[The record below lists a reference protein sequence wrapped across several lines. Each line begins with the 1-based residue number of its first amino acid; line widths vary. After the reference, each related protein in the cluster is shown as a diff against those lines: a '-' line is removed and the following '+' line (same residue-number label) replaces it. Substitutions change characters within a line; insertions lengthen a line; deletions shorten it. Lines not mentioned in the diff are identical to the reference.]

1 MPEQETGRLTEE
13 RIREILEEYRA
24 AYERRDRAAL
34 LDFFADDAVMTLAP
48 GVFGGR
54 EGVAAVFDWD
64 LRDTSSV
71 RIRPLGVG
79 LLVKGNVAVREVV
92 FEATWKG
99 LRYEYPNLAVFEFD
113 DDGKI
118 HAYRSYYDKLGIDQ
132 RIAGQ
137 YPGVQGRL
145 FRLLVNYLV
154 AQGEKGLHRPGEAR
168 RQAQSKWRCV
178 PAGIVGAGV
187 AGLVV
192 ALAARVVPR
201 MASRAASGMMQGLTE
216 RMCESGCDPPEF

>member
-1 MPEQETGRLTEE
+1 M
-13 RIREILEEYRA
+13 
-24 AYERRDRAAL
+24 
-34 LDFFADDAVMTLAP
+34 
-48 GVFGGR
+48 
-54 EGVAAVFDWD
+54 FDWD

-79 LLVKGNVAVREVV
+79 LLVNDNVAVREVV

-132 RIAGQ
+132 RIASQ

-145 FRLLVNYLV
+145 FRLMVNYLV

-168 RQAQSKWRCV
+168 SQAQSKWRCV
-178 PAGIVGAGV
+178 PAGIVGAMV

-192 ALAARVVPR
+192 ALATRVVPR
-201 MASRAASGMMQGLTE
+201 MASRAAQGMAE
-216 RMCESGCDPPEF
+216 RMRECGCDPPEF